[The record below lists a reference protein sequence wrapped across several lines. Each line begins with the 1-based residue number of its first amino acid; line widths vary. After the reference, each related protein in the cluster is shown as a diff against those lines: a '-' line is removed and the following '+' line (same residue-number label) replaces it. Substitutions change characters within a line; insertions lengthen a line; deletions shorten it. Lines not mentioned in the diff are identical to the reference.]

1 MAGGWGKILKQKS
14 LNISLQSRFNM
25 TKLKDEIL
33 KVILKRI
40 QRRTA
45 ILSRNLITSDSQDK
59 EQIRAALEFEQW
71 MQNCCRQVLAG

>member
-1 MAGGWGKILKQKS
+1 
-14 LNISLQSRFNM
+14 M

-45 ILSRNLITSDSQDK
+45 ILSRNLITSEPQDK

-71 MQNCCRQVLAG
+71 MRDCCRQALAG